1 MNKQRGFTLIE
12 VLIVVSII
20 GLLTSATLIGLGSF
34 RGAGRDARRL
44 SDLRQIQNG
53 LELYYAKYGNYP
65 ASAGWEGELT
75 TGGIGIPSIPKDPST
90 NDSYTYSSD
99 GCTTGSY
106 ILGAKLE
113 EKNREAKIYTDSA
126 AADCNV
132 PGCDTEL
139 YCISF

>member
-90 NDSYTYSSD
+90 NASYTYSSEN
-99 GCTTGSY
+99 CTIGSY
-106 ILGAKLE
+106 ILAATLE
-113 EKNREAKIYTDSA
+113 EKDRNSKIYNDSA
-126 AADCNV
+126 ASDCGV
-132 PGCDTEL
+132 ECVGQL

>member
-1 MNKQRGFTLIE
+1 MNKQKGFTLIE

-53 LELYYAKYGNYP
+53 LELYYAKYGEYP
-65 ASAGWEGELT
+65 ASQGWEASLT
-75 TGGIGIPSIPKDPST
+75 GAGIGVASVPKDPNTST
-90 NDSYTYSSD
+90 SYSFSSEN
-99 GCTTGSY
+99 CTNGSY
-106 ILGAKLE
+106 ILAATLE
-113 EKNREAKIYTDSA
+113 EKDRTSRIYNDSA
-126 AADCNV
+126 ESDC
-132 PGCDTEL
+132 GIQCAGQL